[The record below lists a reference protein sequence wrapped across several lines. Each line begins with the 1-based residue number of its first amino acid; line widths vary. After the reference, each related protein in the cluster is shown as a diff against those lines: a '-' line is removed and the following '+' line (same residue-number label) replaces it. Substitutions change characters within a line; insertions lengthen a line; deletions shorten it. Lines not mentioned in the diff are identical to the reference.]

1 MKLFKRI
8 FVFTL
13 LVAMIAGCS
22 KDSSSEKKKE
32 EKEVTVMLDWY
43 PNAVHSFIYA
53 AIEKGYFEEEG
64 IKVNVKFPSNP
75 TDPLTLAAAGKVT
88 VGLYYQPDVV
98 IARANEQ
105 IPVKSIGAVVR
116 SPLNHVVSL
125 KSAGIQS
132 PKDLEGKTV
141 GYSGTPL
148 SEQYLKTMVKED
160 GGNPDLVK
168 VVDVGFD
175 LVPALITNKVDAVT
189 GAYINH
195 EVPVMRHQGYEPAYF
210 NPADYGVPNYHELV
224 FVTGDKT
231 LKEDKETLQAFLR
244 GAQKGFDFM
253 KENPDEA
260 LDILLEHQE
269 KESFPLIPEVEKE
282 SMKIL
287 LEKMETENEPFLS
300 DSKESWENQ
309 EKWLKEKGMIKES
322 VPAEEL
328 FENILE

>member
-1 MKLFKRI
+1 MKLVKRI

-13 LVAMIAGCS
+13 LIAMIAGCS
-22 KDSSSEKKKE
+22 SNSASEKKKG

-53 AIEKGYFEEEG
+53 AIEKGYFKEEG
-64 IKVNVKFPSNP
+64 VKVHIKFPSNP

-98 IARANEQ
+98 IARANEH

-125 KSAGIQS
+125 KSAGISS
-132 PKDLEGKTV
+132 PKDLEGKTI

-148 SEQYLKTMVKED
+148 SEEYVKTMIKGD
-160 GGNPDLVK
+160 GGNPNNVK

-175 LVPALITNKVDAVT
+175 LVPALTTKKVDAVT

-195 EVPVMRHQGYEPAYF
+195 EVPVMRHEGYEPAYF

-231 LKEDKETLQAFLR
+231 LKKDKETLQAFLR
-244 GAQKGFDFM
+244 GAKKGYEFM
-253 KENPDEA
+253 KKNPDEA
-260 LDILLEHQE
+260 LNILLNHQE
-269 KESFPLIPEVEKE
+269 KENFPLIPEVEKE

-287 LEKMETENEPFLS
+287 LDKMETKDEPFLS
-300 DSKESWENQ
+300 DTASSWEKQN
-309 EKWLKEKGMIKES
+309 KWLKEKGMTKEM
-322 VPAEEL
+322 VPANEL
-328 FENILE
+328 FENILK

>member
-1 MKLFKRI
+1 MKLLKRI

-22 KDSSSEKKKE
+22 SNAASEKK
-32 EKEVTVMLDWY
+32 EKEITVMLDWY

-53 AIEKGYFEEEG
+53 AIEKGYFKEEG
-64 IKVNVKFPSNP
+64 VKVNIKFPSNP

-148 SEQYLKTMVKED
+148 SEAYLKTMIKED
-160 GGNPDLVK
+160 GGNPDNVK

-175 LVPALITNKVDAVT
+175 LVPALITKKVDAVT

-195 EVPVMRHQGYEPAYF
+195 EVPVMRHQGHEPAYF

-231 LKEDKETLQAFLR
+231 LKKDKEALQAFLR
-244 GAQKGFDFM
+244 GAKKGYDFM
-253 KENPDEA
+253 KKNPDEA
-260 LDILLEHQE
+260 LNILLDHQE
-269 KESFPLIPEVEKE
+269 KENFPLVPEVEKE

-287 LEKMETENEPFLS
+287 LEKMETKDEPFLS
-300 DSKESWENQ
+300 DTKESWEKQN
-309 EKWLKEKGMIKES
+309 KWLKEKGMTKEI
-322 VPAEEL
+322 VPANEL
-328 FENILE
+328 FENILK

>member
-1 MKLFKRI
+1 MKLLKRI
-8 FVFTL
+8 FVLTL
-13 LVAMIAGCS
+13 LVAIIAGCS
-22 KDSSSEKKKE
+22 SNSASDKGKKE
-32 EKEVTVMLDWY
+32 ITVMLDWY

-53 AIEKGYFEEEG
+53 AIEKGYFKEEG
-64 IKVNVKFPSNP
+64 VKVNIKFPSNP

-98 IARANEQ
+98 IAKANEQ

-148 SEQYLKTMVKED
+148 SEMYLKTMIKEA
-160 GGNPDLVK
+160 GGNPDTVK

-175 LVPALITNKVDAVT
+175 LVPALITKKVDAVT

-195 EVPVMRHQGYEPAYF
+195 EVPVMRHEGHEPAYF

-231 LKEDKETLQAFLR
+231 LKKDKEALQAFLR
-244 GAQKGFDFM
+244 GTKKGYDFM
-253 KENPDEA
+253 KKNPDEA
-260 LDILLEHQE
+260 LNILLNHQE
-269 KESFPLIPEVEKE
+269 KENFPLVPEVEKE

-287 LEKMETENEPFLS
+287 LEKMETKDEPFLS
-300 DSKESWENQ
+300 DSKESWEKQN
-309 EKWLKEKGMIKES
+309 KWLKDKGMTKEI
-322 VPAEEL
+322 VPADEL
-328 FENILE
+328 FENILK

>member
-1 MKLFKRI
+1 MKLLKRI

-22 KDSSSEKKKE
+22 SNAASKKKE
-32 EKEVTVMLDWY
+32 KEITVMLDWY

-53 AIEKGYFEEEG
+53 AIEKGYFKEEG
-64 IKVNVKFPSNP
+64 VKVNIKFPSNP

-148 SEQYLKTMVKED
+148 SEAYLKTMIKED
-160 GGNPDLVK
+160 GGNPDNVK

-175 LVPALITNKVDAVT
+175 LVPALITKKVDAVT

-195 EVPVMRHQGYEPAYF
+195 EVPVMRHQGHEPAYF

-231 LKEDKETLQAFLR
+231 LKKDKEALQAFLR
-244 GAQKGFDFM
+244 GAKKGYDFM
-253 KENPDEA
+253 KKNPDEA
-260 LDILLEHQE
+260 LNILLDHQE
-269 KESFPLIPEVEKE
+269 KENFPLVPEVEKE

-287 LEKMETENEPFLS
+287 LEKMETKDEPFLS
-300 DSKESWENQ
+300 DTKESWEKQN
-309 EKWLKEKGMIKES
+309 KWLKEKGMTKEI
-322 VPAEEL
+322 VPANEL
-328 FENILE
+328 FENILK